1 MKKKVIRCLLLS
13 MSLIVISFNNFH
25 TTAYSQQVQSVETE
39 SSIGFTGVY
48 EPIGTPDPAP
58 PENIAKPPNGGG
70 TSPGGSLPQTNEQT
84 STWVSWLGL
93 SMIVL
98 FVVLWKR
105 KKKET
110 Q

>member
-1 MKKKVIRCLLLS
+1 MKKRVIRLLLFS
-13 MSLIVISFNNFH
+13 TVLIILSFSNFY
-25 TTAYSQQVQSVETE
+25 TTAYSQQVRSVETE

-58 PENIAKPPNGGG
+58 PENIAKPPSGGG

-84 STWVSWLGL
+84 STWLSWLGL

-98 FVVLWKR
+98 FVVFWKR
-105 KKKET
+105 KRKAI